1 MEPGRNVSRER
12 RPAGAL
18 VRRCLHRAGARH
30 AVASRVPVGHLLE
43 AVAFAVA
50 KPPSEKTLEELAQDM
65 HTRADGPAH
74 VAASAEFELRRP
86 RAQVKATTRMLL
98 VSIARGVRAAS
109 AAIDAGRAAVRGFCG
124 IRGAGG
130 VVGPVVAHH

>member
-30 AVASRVPVGHLLE
+30 AVASRVPIGHLLE

-74 VAASAEFELRRP
+74 VAASAELELRRT
-86 RAQVKATTRMLL
+86 RAQLKATTRMLV
-98 VSIARGVRAAS
+98 VSIATAISAAS
-109 AAIDAGRAAVRGFCG
+109 AAIATAIAAYLAFRGL
-124 IRGAGG
+124 R
-130 VVGPVVAHH
+130 